1 MNISDFAVQLKDL
14 VRDFPAEQ
22 QTSALSIAAGYIAG
36 YSMPVFAEKEDLT
49 ADSIFVRE
57 HLPKIREGLDKLNKV
72 LVIGLADALDVARYF
87 WCLRYRMV
95 HEPTAPETML
105 LLASAVRDQETAGL
119 PDVIEGVDPKL
130 VAQLATAFANAL
142 QGENA

>member
-1 MNISDFAVQLKDL
+1 
-14 VRDFPAEQ
+14 
-22 QTSALSIAAGYIAG
+22 
-36 YSMPVFAEKEDLT
+36 
-49 ADSIFVRE
+49 
-57 HLPKIREGLDKLNKV
+57 
-72 LVIGLADALDVARYF
+72 
-87 WCLRYRMV
+87 MV